1 MLDQVIKEENAAIL
15 NKCVSQLPEKFQ
27 TAILMKY
34 YYNRSDSD
42 ISKVIGVSVAS
53 VRMILTR
60 ARGKLKKTYIQLIG
74 EEAAE

>member
-1 MLDQVIKEENAAIL
+1 
-15 NKCVSQLPEKFQ
+15 
-27 TAILMKY
+27 MKY

-60 ARGKLKKTYIQLIG
+60 ARSKLKKAYIQLIG